1 MIFNPT
7 EQLGAS
13 PVTNV
18 APIKPLVA
26 LAETVQDMDFR
37 ALQLVKGQQYYG
49 EVLSRISGTD
59 FQVRLQGAS
68 IRMNLG
74 PQASVG
80 QTLLLKYIS
89 DTPIP
94 TFTLLPQEGSLQD
107 SLVNLSRTAH
117 LIDQQLRDVE
127 AHGPVAKFEAP
138 GILTQSP
145 KHPERIAQ
153 DLNTALTN
161 SGLFYESHLADLVEG
176 HHSLSAVIQEPQNQK
191 PMAAMGLLPQQ
202 LSILEN
208 HQLSWQGQVWAG
220 QMMEWDIRLRNQDQS
235 SSDSHQQSSSRDG
248 PALLVDSQ
256 ITLHLPKLGK
266 VSARLSILGDRMRIK
281 ILAEEAATISTLK
294 AQSKNLLDAMERNG
308 QTLETFSVIRDDQ
321 SYV

>member
-7 EQLGAS
+7 KQLGTS

-18 APIKPLVA
+18 APIRPLVA
-26 LAETVQDMDFR
+26 LADPLQDMDFR
-37 ALQLVKGQQYYG
+37 ALQLVKGQQYYAD
-49 EVLSRISGTD
+49 VLSRISGTD
-59 FQVRLQGAS
+59 FQVRLQGAT

-74 PQASVG
+74 PQVSAG

-89 DTPIP
+89 DSPVP
-94 TFTLLPQEGSLQD
+94 TFTLLPQEGSPQD

-117 LIDQQLRDVE
+117 LIDQQLRDAE
-127 AHGPVAKFEAP
+127 ARGPVTKFEAP
-138 GILTQSP
+138 GIVTQAP

-153 DLNTALTN
+153 DLSAALTN

-176 HHSLSAVIQEPQNQK
+176 HHSLSAVMQEPQNQK
-191 PMAAMGLLPQQ
+191 PLVALGLLPQQ

-208 HQLSWQGQVWAG
+208 QQLSWQGQVWTG

-235 SSDSHQQSSSRDG
+235 PSGRHQQPSSGDE
-248 PALLVDSQ
+248 PAASVDSQ

-266 VSARLSILGDRMRIK
+266 VSAQLSILSGRMHIK
-281 ILAEEAATISTLK
+281 ILAEEATTISKLK
-294 AQSKNLLDAMERNG
+294 AQSKNLLDAMQRNG
-308 QTLETFSVIRDDQ
+308 QVLETFSVTRDD
-321 SYV
+321 